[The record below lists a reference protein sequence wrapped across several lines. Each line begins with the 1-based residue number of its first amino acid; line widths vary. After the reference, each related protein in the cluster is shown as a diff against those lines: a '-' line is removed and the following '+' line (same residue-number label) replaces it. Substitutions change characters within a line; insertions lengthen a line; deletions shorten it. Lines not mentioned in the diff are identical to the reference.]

1 MKRPA
6 DSTRPLDDRLK
17 DGTPILIRRALV
29 RDAEGLARLD
39 HELVSEGLWT
49 VRDRGE
55 RVSSVEEL
63 KRIAS
68 YDAPD
73 RLLIVALSGER
84 VIGEATL
91 KAHKAAR
98 CAHVAL
104 FSITVAIEFRG
115 RGVGR
120 ALMGAACAWADAHPT
135 IEKLELFVFANN
147 ERAIS
152 LYQSFGFVAE
162 GRRDRYVRFGP
173 TTYVDDLVMG
183 RWCTKSEGNPRNG

>member
-6 DSTRPLDDRLK
+6 DSTRPHDDRLK

-68 YDAPD
+68 YDTPD

-98 CAHVAL
+98 
-104 FSITVAIEFRG
+104 
-115 RGVGR
+115 
-120 ALMGAACAWADAHPT
+120 
-135 IEKLELFVFANN
+135 
-147 ERAIS
+147 
-152 LYQSFGFVAE
+152 
-162 GRRDRYVRFGP
+162 
-173 TTYVDDLVMG
+173 
-183 RWCTKSEGNPRNG
+183 